1 MDELNA
7 LLLRENPEG
16 TYAGLSRALKS
27 WMLEEKRLRVFL
39 RIYAYESKLNETG
52 DKIEAVRAISNS
64 EGKSYLFF
72 AKYFIDC
79 SGVGSLSELCGA
91 PGEKGKDL
99 NEYDSKSK
107 QASSRR
113 DSIVTSIQ
121 VPKRKQFHSLVP
133 IGFGC
138 NGKKTYWQLE
148 FNG

>member
-1 MDELNA
+1 MALLDRKGSLGGKVSGDSRLPFAENGPNPNYVYQREGGLMDELNA

-91 PGEKGKDL
+91 P
-99 NEYDSKSK
+99 
-107 QASSRR
+107 RR
-113 DSIVTSIQ
+113 ERQ
-121 VPKRKQFHSLVP
+121 GP
-133 IGFGC
+133 
-138 NGKKTYWQLE
+138 
-148 FNG
+148 